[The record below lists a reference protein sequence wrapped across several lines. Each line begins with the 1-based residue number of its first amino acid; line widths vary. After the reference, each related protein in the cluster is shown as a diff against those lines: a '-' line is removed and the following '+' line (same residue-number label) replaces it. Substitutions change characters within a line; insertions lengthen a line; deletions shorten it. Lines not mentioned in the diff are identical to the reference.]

1 MRKSAQRFTRFLAI
15 KKHRDQLQE
24 QVTAYKNL
32 SEANQGREI
41 QMEKYRNALEAK
53 NTESNNVMETFKRQ
67 IIKMKKGNLSSW
79 IWKKN

>member
-1 MRKSAQRFTRFLAI
+1 MGKPCQKLTRFLAI
-15 KKHRDQLQE
+15 KRHRDQLQE
-24 QVTAYKNL
+24 QVNAYKNL

-67 IIKMKKGNLSSW
+67 IIKMKKGSF
-79 IWKKN
+79 